1 MEVSFIHV
9 CICYITLALSDW
21 CVHLSQGYYDHV
33 HYVTDP

>member
-9 CICYITLALSDW
+9 YITLALSDW